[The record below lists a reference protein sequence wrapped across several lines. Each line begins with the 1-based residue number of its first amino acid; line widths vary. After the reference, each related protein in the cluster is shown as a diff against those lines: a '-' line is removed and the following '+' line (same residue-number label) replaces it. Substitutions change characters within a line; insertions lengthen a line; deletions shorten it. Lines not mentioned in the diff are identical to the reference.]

1 MLDINILYNI
11 NFAELVEFR
20 AKSPET
26 RNKTFIM
33 AFNKD
38 TSDFVPI
45 SFEAFY
51 QKALQYGNLI
61 EEVRRRK
68 GIKQADPFN
77 IGVIMNNYPEFLY
90 AQAGCAFTNSTL
102 VAFNTLR
109 AADGLAHDV
118 NYTDLALL
126 FTDED
131 IVDNVKDVLE
141 LFANL
146 SRDYIFFR
154 GRQGES
160 HVIQTIE
167 DFMVHCP
174 PVEDFVPQ
182 RLDDTKVGMII
193 FTSGTTGAP
202 KGIEI
207 TWKKLMAVGF
217 TSINFLKYDSMDVGY
232 ICMPLGHSNS
242 MYLNYMPALI
252 AGASIGLRSRFSSS
266 KFVSDI
272 YTCNATIWNCVGK
285 PVTYILSTTGDADY
299 CDSSLR
305 ITVSTG
311 TTADEQEQFIKIFG
325 LDMFVEAYGQTET
338 GAITVKTS
346 DSARESTGKR
356 NPARPFLIL
365 DENYGEAGFRKAL
378 EINQVGE
385 IAIDNE
391 ALGDSA
397 FRGYYRNEAA
407 TRSKLYKHNDGRIYY
422 LTGDL
427 GKVDEQENL
436 YFMGRTG
443 DWYRKKGENRAESEA
458 EEYLIKFGG
467 IITIAAFGIPDS
479 QSQEDYLIAT
489 SEVNDPKNFNIQGF
503 IEYANTGDKGVV
515 PDFVRVVNE
524 MPKTSTSKIVKRSV
538 KASHIKRSG
547 SPQEESTDIVYR
559 VKDNHTEF
567 FGVDEY
573 KKLIESYLP
582 QSRERLDTFVE
593 RMSGSL

>member
-1 MLDINILYNI
+1 MVDINLLNKM

-33 AFNKD
+33 AFHKD
-38 TSDFVPI
+38 TSDFKPI
-45 SFEAFY
+45 TFEAFY

-61 EEVRRRK
+61 EEVKRRK
-68 GIKQADPFN
+68 TIKQGDSFN
-77 IGVIMNNYPEFLY
+77 VGIIMNNYPEFLF

-102 VAFNTLR
+102 VAVNTLR
-109 AADGLAHDV
+109 VADGLAHDV
-118 NYTDLALL
+118 NYTDLGLL

-131 IVDNVKDVLE
+131 IVDNAIAASE
-141 LFANL
+141 LFTNL
-146 SRDYIFFR
+146 SRDYIFVR
-154 GRQGES
+154 GGAGENDR
-160 HVIQTIE
+160 IRTIE
-167 DFMVHCP
+167 DFLMHCP

-207 TWKKLMAVGF
+207 TWKKLMDVGF
-217 TSINFLKYDSMDVGY
+217 TSINFLKYDPKDIGY

-242 MYLNYMPALI
+242 MYLNYMPSLI

-272 YTCNATIWNCVGK
+272 YKCDATIWNCVGK
-285 PVTYILSTTGDADY
+285 PVTYILSTVGSTDYSDAP
-299 CDSSLR
+299 LR

-311 TTADEQEQFIKIFG
+311 TTADEQEKFTKIFG
-325 LDMFVEAYGQTET
+325 LDIFVEAYGQTET
-338 GAITVKTS
+338 GAITVKTEDS
-346 DSARESTGKR
+346 DRESTGKR

-365 DENYGEAGFRKAL
+365 DENYDAAGFRKVL
-378 EINQVGE
+378 ESTQVGE
-385 IAIDNE
+385 IAVDNE

-407 TRSKLYKHNDGRIYY
+407 TQSKLYMHSNGRIYY

-427 GKVDEQENL
+427 GKVDEQDNL

-443 DWYRKKGENRAESEA
+443 DWYRKKGENRAESAA

-467 IITIAAFGIPDS
+467 IITISAFGIPDS

-489 SEVNDPKNFNIQGF
+489 LEVNDPQNFDIHGF
-503 IEYANTGDKGVV
+503 IEYSNSGDKGVV
-515 PDFVRVVNE
+515 PDFVRVVND
-524 MPKTSTSKIVKRSV
+524 MPKTSTSKIIKRSI
-538 KASHIKRSG
+538 KAAHIKRSG
-547 SPQEESTDIVYR
+547 NPQEEATDIVYR
-559 VKDNHTEF
+559 VKDNRAEF
-567 FGVDEY
+567 FGLDEY
-573 KKLIESYLP
+573 RMLIDSYLP
-582 QSRERLDTFVE
+582 QSRERLDTFLK
-593 RMSGSL
+593 RAGGSL

>member
-1 MLDINILYNI
+1 MVDNNVLRNM

-26 RNKTFIM
+26 RSKIFIM
-33 AFNKD
+33 AFNQD
-38 TSDFVPI
+38 TSDFVSI
-45 SFEAFY
+45 SFESFY

-61 EEVRRRK
+61 GAVRQSK
-68 GIKQADPFN
+68 GIGRAETFN
-77 IGVIMNNYPEFLY
+77 VGVFMNNYPEFLY

-102 VAFNTLR
+102 VSINTLR

-118 NYTDLALL
+118 NYTDVDLL
-126 FTDED
+126 FTDEE
-131 IVDNVKDVLE
+131 IVDNVMEALE
-141 LFANL
+141 LFTRL
-146 SRDYIFFR
+146 SKDYIFVR
-154 GRQGES
+154 GREGKS
-160 HVIQTIE
+160 DLIQTIE
-167 DFMVHCP
+167 EVMVHCP
-174 PVEDFVPQ
+174 PVEDFVPR

-207 TWKKLMAVGF
+207 TWKKLMDVGF
-217 TSINFLKYDSMDVGY
+217 TAINFLKYDSMDIGY

-272 YTCNATIWNCVGK
+272 YACNATIWNCVGK
-285 PVTYILSTTGDADY
+285 PVTYIISIVGDADY

-305 ITVSTG
+305 IAVSTG
-311 TTADEQEQFIKIFG
+311 TTADEQEKFIKVFG
-325 LDMFVEAYGQTET
+325 LHTFIEAYGQTET
-338 GAITVKTS
+338 GAITVKTN

-365 DENYGEAGFRKAL
+365 DEKYGKTGFRKAF
-378 EINQVGE
+378 EINRVGE

-397 FRGYYRNEAA
+397 FRGYYRNEAT
-407 TRSKLYKHNDGRIYY
+407 TRDKLYQHDDGRIYY

-427 GKVDEQENL
+427 GKVDDQENL

-443 DWYRKKGENRAESEA
+443 DWYRKKGENRAESTAEA
-458 EEYLIKFGG
+458 YLIKFGD
-467 IITIAAFGIPDS
+467 IITAVAFSIPDS

-489 SEVNDPKNFNIQGF
+489 LEVNNPKYFDIQGF
-503 IEYANTGDKGVV
+503 IEYANTGDKGLV

-538 KASHIKRSG
+538 KASHIRRSG
-547 SPQEESTDIVYR
+547 NPQEESTDIVFM
-559 VKDNHTEF
+559 VKENRAEF

-582 QSRERLDTFVE
+582 QSRERLDTFIK
-593 RMSGSL
+593 RMGGSL

>member
-1 MLDINILYNI
+1 
-11 NFAELVEFR
+11 
-20 AKSPET
+20 
-26 RNKTFIM
+26 
-33 AFNKD
+33 
-38 TSDFVPI
+38 
-45 SFEAFY
+45 
-51 QKALQYGNLI
+51 
-61 EEVRRRK
+61 
-68 GIKQADPFN
+68 
-77 IGVIMNNYPEFLY
+77 
-90 AQAGCAFTNSTL
+90 
-102 VAFNTLR
+102 
-109 AADGLAHDV
+109 
-118 NYTDLALL
+118 
-126 FTDED
+126 
-131 IVDNVKDVLE
+131 
-141 LFANL
+141 
-146 SRDYIFFR
+146 
-154 GRQGES
+154 
-160 HVIQTIE
+160 
-167 DFMVHCP
+167 
-174 PVEDFVPQ
+174 
-182 RLDDTKVGMII
+182 
-193 FTSGTTGAP
+193 
-202 KGIEI
+202 
-207 TWKKLMAVGF
+207 
-217 TSINFLKYDSMDVGY
+217 
-232 ICMPLGHSNS
+232 
-242 MYLNYMPALI
+242 
-252 AGASIGLRSRFSSS
+252 
-266 KFVSDI
+266 
-272 YTCNATIWNCVGK
+272 
-285 PVTYILSTTGDADY
+285 
-299 CDSSLR
+299 
-305 ITVSTG
+305 
-311 TTADEQEQFIKIFG
+311 
-325 LDMFVEAYGQTET
+325 QTET

-365 DENYGEAGFRKAL
+365 DENYGENGFRKTL

-547 SPQEESTDIVYR
+547 SPQEESTDIVYM

-593 RMSGSL
+593 RMGGSL

>member
-1 MLDINILYNI
+1 MVDINVINKM
-11 NFAELVEFR
+11 NFAEIAEFR

-33 AFNKD
+33 AFNTD

-51 QKALQYGNLI
+51 QQALQYGNLI

-68 GIKQADPFN
+68 GIKRADTFN
-77 IGVIMNNYPEFLY
+77 VGVIMNNYPEFLY
-90 AQAGCAFTNSTL
+90 AQAGCALTNSTL
-102 VAFNTLR
+102 VAVNTLR
-109 AADGLAHDV
+109 VADGLAHDV
-118 NYTDLALL
+118 NYTDLGLL

-131 IVDNVKDVLE
+131 IVDNVKDTLE
-141 LFANL
+141 LFTNL
-146 SRDYIFFR
+146 SRDYIFVR
-154 GRQGES
+154 GREGES
-160 HVIQTIE
+160 DVIQTIE

-217 TSINFLKYDSMDVGY
+217 TSINFLKYDSMDIGY

-285 PVTYILSTTGDADY
+285 PVTYILSTAGDADY
-299 CDSSLR
+299 CDSPLR

-311 TTADEQEQFIKIFG
+311 TIADEQEKFIKIFG
-325 LDMFVEAYGQTET
+325 LDMFIEAYGQTET

-407 TRSKLYKHNDGRIYY
+407 TRSKLYKLNDGRIYY

-443 DWYRKKGENRAESEA
+443 DWYRKKGENRAESAA

-467 IITIAAFGIPDS
+467 IITITAFGIPDS

-489 SEVNDPKNFNIQGF
+489 LEVNDPKIFDIQGF

-515 PDFVRVVNE
+515 PDFVRVVN
-524 MPKTSTSKIVKRSV
+524 
-538 KASHIKRSG
+538 
-547 SPQEESTDIVYR
+547 
-559 VKDNHTEF
+559 
-567 FGVDEY
+567 
-573 KKLIESYLP
+573 
-582 QSRERLDTFVE
+582 
-593 RMSGSL
+593 